1 MGNGKEERKGG
12 EEGTKEE
19 RKELSVAKCG
29 GLNENNLN

>member
-1 MGNGKEERKGG
+1 MGKKKEGGG